1 MLFISTVSLLQG
13 WSPSTPPHEGEA
25 DLKGW
30 WVILKVDD
38 HREEKRGDKVGQ
50 GDNDWREVL
59 VDEVHHEV
67 LLQEKKNQISSSSLT
82 PPGGR
87 TLITRP
93 SMLVWLPLYYSPVPA
108 GRWWWLRK
116 CCRSKQPGQ
125 RWQRGWGGGGWGKS
139 DISLCACDPLFSAWS
154 SPPPN
159 PSGENMTFENE
170 ACQHWIWILAR
181 KT

>member
-13 WSPSTPPHEGEA
+13 WSPSTAPHEGEA

-67 LLQEKKNQISSSSLT
+67 LLQEKKKTNQLQLFDA
-82 PPGGR
+82 P
-87 TLITRP
+87 
-93 SMLVWLPLYYSPVPA
+93 
-108 GRWWWLRK
+108 WWQDNNYKTVNVGLATFILL
-116 CCRSKQPGQ
+116 S
-125 RWQRGWGGGGWGKS
+125 
-139 DISLCACDPLFSAWS
+139 CACWEVMVA
-154 SPPPN
+154 
-159 PSGENMTFENE
+159 T
-170 ACQHWIWILAR
+170 
-181 KT
+181 